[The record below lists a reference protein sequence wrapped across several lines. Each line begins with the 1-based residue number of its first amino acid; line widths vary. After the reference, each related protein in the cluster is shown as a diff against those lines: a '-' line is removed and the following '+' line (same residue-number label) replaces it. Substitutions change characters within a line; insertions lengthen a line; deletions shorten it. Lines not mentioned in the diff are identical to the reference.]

1 MEKAYQRLVKFGK
14 YAKIFFILVSAVL
27 FFEPKSIEAAEIR
40 LISDEETEQLL
51 FHLAKPLF
59 DAAHLKLDRNQ
70 IFIVDDPS
78 LNAFVADGNRLFV
91 HTGTIIRADN
101 ANELTGVIAHETGH
115 IMGGH
120 ILRQKLKLRDMNQIS
135 LISAVLA
142 GASAALS
149 GRGDVAMAVMLGTH
163 SSVLNHYTGYR
174 TSEERSADEA
184 AITLLKASRQS
195 PAGILNFMKKISKE
209 NVLSGRQETPY
220 FRTHPI
226 TAERV
231 AFFEKAVKETTYT
244 TISAYEDAFARVKA
258 KLRAFLLSPEQIL
271 REYPSEDNAIP
282 AQYAQAITLLKQL
295 KFSAALKIMDNLIH
309 REPNNPFFYE
319 LRGQILLE
327 TGKISAAK
335 GDFSQALKILPNSHL
350 MTMNYAQA
358 VLEDTPSPAEA
369 RNIAKL
375 LEKSLRQGSNAFLW
389 MLLSKAYG
397 IAGNMAAAN
406 YAAAE
411 RSLTIGALPT
421 AKKQLEQAA
430 LYPASAQ
437 LKLKID
443 DLRQRLK
450 TAEKETP

>member
-1 MEKAYQRLVKFGK
+1 MEKAYQRLVKFEK